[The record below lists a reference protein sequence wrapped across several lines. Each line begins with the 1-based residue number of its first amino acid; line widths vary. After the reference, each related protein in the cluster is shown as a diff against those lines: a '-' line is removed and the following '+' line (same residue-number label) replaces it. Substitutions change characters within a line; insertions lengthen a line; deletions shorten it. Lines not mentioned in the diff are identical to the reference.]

1 MNAEVLNL
9 WWRSFV
15 GTARGRGAD
24 LAFGV
29 VMRGAALPSFKSKLT
44 GVPSTTLG
52 RDRFGSPHIALAF
65 FCSSA
70 RL

>member
-44 GVPSTTLG
+44 EVTTTLG
-52 RDRFGSPHIALAF
+52 RDRFGSLRFALAF